1 MLERS
6 EHIAEWVRLTD
17 NRVRQLAAPSGGVQ
31 PNQKG
36 IRAAAKELGV
46 DEKEARR
53 SIKVASIAPEAKAA
67 AIAAATAPC
76 VINRSS

>member
-1 MLERS
+1 LERS

-17 NRVRQLAAPSGGVQ
+17 AKPAQLAQVSAKGGR
-31 PNQKG
+31 G
-36 IRAAAKELGV
+36 IEGGLSAATRELGI
-46 DEKEARR
+46 DRTEAQRAV
-53 SIKVASIAPEAKAA
+53 KVASIAPEAKAA